1 MKKGMHIML
10 NQNNFFVKLNCKNI
24 NSMKSLIIDR
34 QIKALEDNSKYLMCA
49 GKYDKN
55 GWTFVFR
62 TKSYEEAEKLA
73 SLNLFEHKKTDKR
86 HLSF

>member
-1 MKKGMHIML
+1 MV
-10 NQNNFFVKLNCKNI
+10 NENNFFVKLNCKNI

-34 QIKALEDNSKYLMCA
+34 QTKLLEENSKYIMCA

-55 GWTFVFR
+55 GWTFIFR

-73 SLNLFEHKKTDKR
+73 SLNPFECKKTDKR
-86 HLSF
+86 QYNF